1 MMIDHFRSA
10 DDGYAGSLRTLL
22 IDAMIRIVPAQLVD
36 SDNAPAWR
44 VLLGET
50 DSGVEV
56 GAGWNR
62 TGERAGPYA
71 ALQIDDPVLGLAM
84 RVNPL
89 RSSQNADDYH
99 LFWSR
104 PSPRERS

>member
-1 MMIDHFRSA
+1 MMIGHFRSA
-10 DDGYAGSLRTLL
+10 DDGYAGSLRRLL
-22 IDAMIRIVPAQLVD
+22 IDAMFRIVPAQLGD

-44 VLLGET
+44 ILLGET
-50 DSGVEV
+50 DCGGEV

-62 TGERAGPYA
+62 TGERAGPYI
-71 ALQIDDPVLGLAM
+71 ALQIDDPVLGLAL
-84 RVNPL
+84 RANLL

-99 LFWSR
+99 LLWSR